1 MTAGTLPDSDFF
13 PLSEAARYFPR
24 PGGQKVS
31 VKTLYRWASRG
42 MRKGK
47 LRTIKLGQQL
57 CTCEDWV
64 QVFISA
70 LNRDEVGVVDGV
82 MPSNSEESRR
92 LAVEH
97 ELDAAGIV

>member
-1 MTAGTLPDSDFF
+1 MTAGTFPASDFF

-24 PGGQKVS
+24 PGGRKVS

-57 CTCEDWV
+57 CTCHDWV
-64 QVFISA
+64 QAFIA
-70 LNRDEVGVVDGV
+70 ELNGARAGDLNELKLSQSYSCRG
-82 MPSNSEESRR
+82 ESVSR
-92 LAVEH
+92 
-97 ELDAAGIV
+97 ELDRIGI

>member
-1 MTAGTLPDSDFF
+1 MTTGTFPASDFF

-24 PGGQKVS
+24 PGGRKVS

-42 MRKGK
+42 MQRGR

-64 QVFISA
+64 RIFISA
-70 LNRDEVGVVDGV
+70 LNRDEAGVVDGV
-82 MPSNSEESRR
+82 RPSDSEESRR
-92 LAVEH
+92 RAVDR
-97 ELDAAGIV
+97 ELDGAGIV